1 MNMRRAILTFVTF
14 TSCLG
19 FAAAALAEPDAFMR
33 IKGKSGDIKGGATQ
47 KGREGMI
54 IVDAIDHSVVVPLD
68 ASSGLAS
75 GRRSHK
81 PIVITKGIDKSSPAL
96 HQALAQN
103 EVLSEV
109 TIQFFD
115 AGRDGVERNH
125 YTIVLKNA
133 RVAGL
138 RHVMLDNN
146 KPDQARLPAY
156 EELSLV
162 YESITWTWNDGGL
175 TATDSASTAR

>member
-1 MNMRRAILTFVTF
+1 MNIRRSILSFVTVL
-14 TSCLG
+14 SCLG
-19 FAAAALAEPDAFMR
+19 FAAAAFAESDAFMR

-54 IVDAIDHSVVVPLD
+54 IVNAIDHSVVVPVD

-75 GRRSHK
+75 GRRLHK
-81 PIVITKGIDKSSPAL
+81 PIVITKGIDRSSPAL

-103 EVLSEV
+103 EALSEV
-109 TIQFFD
+109 TIQFFE

-133 RVAGL
+133 RITGL
-138 RHVMLDNN
+138 RHVMLDNS
-146 KPDQARLPAY
+146 KPDLARLPAY

-162 YESITWTWNDGGL
+162 YETITWTWNDGGL
-175 TATDSASTAR
+175 SATDTASTAR